1 MGGITWWLYDDMA
14 LGGVMMLA
22 MVLNL
27 LVASMMGVIIPLTM
41 TKLGRDPAVGSSVM
55 ITAITDTGG
64 FFIFL
69 GWQRFFCFNPT
80 LNAGGDQCHDD
91 NPAQHANRRLPVDTV
106 AATVTSITTVSA
118 IGAFLSWRAEGC
130 AS

>member
-1 MGGITWWLYDDMA
+1 
-14 LGGVMMLA
+14 MLA

-27 LVASMMGVIIPLTM
+27 LVASMMGVIIPLVM

-69 GWQRFFCFNPT
+69 G
-80 LNAGGDQCHDD
+80 L
-91 NPAQHANRRLPVDTV
+91 
-106 AATVTSITTVSA
+106 ATI
-118 IGAFLSWRAEGC
+118 FLL
-130 AS
+130 

>member
-1 MGGITWWLYDDMA
+1 MTIIPPSTPIARLPVDTVAATVYDDMA

-41 TKLGRDPAVGSSVM
+41 TKLGARPAVGSSVM

-69 GWQRFFCFNPT
+69 G
-80 LNAGGDQCHDD
+80 L
-91 NPAQHANRRLPVDTV
+91 
-106 AATVTSITTVSA
+106 ATI
-118 IGAFLSWRAEGC
+118 FLL
-130 AS
+130 